1 MVVTLTYKGPEGKT
15 LSFSGILGA
24 ESVQWEDQIDLRS
37 ICPVVVMLSLD
48 NGTNLLM
55 SGSAFARLV
64 VAESVVSLLKIARWN
79 RNQAEQLVL
88 AAESDK
94 PIYRARLSAPATLSC
109 ELFSLTDDGDQ
120 LKSQASS
127 VGDWEAAAGNALR
140 PELDDEEGVIEASLQ
155 EYAQYLL
162 AAVDKARM
170 KHVVTKAVAVAEDL
184 ASLDLAS
191 WTHEELIVILRQ
203 MQRPA
208 REAIC
213 C

>member
-94 PIYRARLSAPATLSC
+94 PIFRAKLSAPATLSC

-127 VGDWEAAAGNALR
+127 VGDWEAAGNALK
-140 PELDDEEGVIEASLQ
+140 PELDDEEDVMEASLQ
-155 EYAQYLL
+155 EYALYLL

-170 KHVVTKAVAVAEDL
+170 KHVVTKAVAVAEKL
-184 ASLDLAS
+184 ALS
-191 WTHEELIVILRQ
+191 
-203 MQRPA
+203 
-208 REAIC
+208 
-213 C
+213 